1 MIQPITRTTSTGLHV
16 FFCNNVLLAS
26 LTLKLPN
33 TDYLFSS
40 LAATHFLADYILN
53 NNLAFDQDYNF
64 FLICLNILITSLVD
78 YVWIL

>member
-1 MIQPITRTTSTGLHV
+1 MIQPITHTTSTGLHI
-16 FFCNNVLLAS
+16 FCNNVLLAS
-26 LTLKLPN
+26 LTLKLSN
-33 TDYLFSS
+33 SYYLFSC

-64 FLICLNILITSLVD
+64 YLISLNILITSLVD

>member
-1 MIQPITRTTSTGLHV
+1 MIQPITHTTSTGLHV
-16 FFCNNVLLAS
+16 FCNNVLLAS

-33 TDYLFSS
+33 SYYLFSC
-40 LAATHFLADYILN
+40 LAATYFLADYILN

-64 FLICLNILITSLVD
+64 YLISLSVLITSLVD

>member
-1 MIQPITRTTSTGLHV
+1 MIQPITHTTSTGLHV
-16 FFCNNVLLAS
+16 FCNNVLLAS
-26 LTLKLPN
+26 LTLKLQN
-33 TDYLFSS
+33 SDYLIFSS

>member
-1 MIQPITRTTSTGLHV
+1 MIQPITQTTSTGLHV
-16 FFCNNVLLAS
+16 FCNNVLLAS

-64 FLICLNILITSLVD
+64 YLISLNILITSLVD

>member
-1 MIQPITRTTSTGLHV
+1 MIQPITHTTSTGLQP
-16 FFCNNVLLAS
+16 FLYYVLLAS

-64 FLICLNILITSLVD
+64 YLICLNILITSLVD